1 MDAGIALS
9 QDRGDHWT
17 VRRGLDC
24 NVIEHVWVVPGN
36 PPVLYATG
44 EAPDTGCVLL
54 DPDYCATGRS
64 ADQGVT
70 WSCQSLPADSSLIA
84 VDPLSAALYAR
95 HFPAGLSR
103 SLDGGETFA
112 PVTGARRAEV
122 LAFDLLHA
130 GVVYAG
136 TDLGIA
142 RSGDGG
148 ASWTRLAFPVTEPV
162 VALALGPED
171 PATVYAATLTNL
183 YRSRDGGGTWMA
195 VGSGLGEVLLNAI
208 LIDPDDPSTLYLAT
222 TGGSVMRLRQA
233 G

>member
-1 MDAGIALS
+1 VNAGIAVS

-24 NVIEHVWVVPGN
+24 NVIEHLWVVPAD

-44 EAPDTGCVLL
+44 EAPDTGCVLQ

-70 WSCQSLPADSSLIA
+70 WSCQSLPADSQLIA

-95 HFPAGLSR
+95 HFPAGLTR
-103 SLDGGETFA
+103 SVDGGATFV
-112 PVTGARRAEV
+112 PVVGARRADV
-122 LAFDLLHA
+122 LAFDPHHA
-130 GVVYAG
+130 GVAYAG
-136 TDLGIA
+136 TDLGVA
-142 RSGDGG
+142 RSADGG

-171 PATVYAATLTNL
+171 PAAVYAATLTNL
-183 YRSRDGGGTWMA
+183 YRSSDGGGTWTA
-195 VGSGLGEVLLNAI
+195 VGSGLGEVAINAI

-222 TGGSVMRLRQA
+222 TGGSVMRLRQT